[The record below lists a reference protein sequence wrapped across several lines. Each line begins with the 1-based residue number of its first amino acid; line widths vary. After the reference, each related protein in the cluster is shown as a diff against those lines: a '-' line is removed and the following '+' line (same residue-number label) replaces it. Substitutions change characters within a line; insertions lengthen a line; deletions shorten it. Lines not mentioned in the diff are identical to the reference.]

1 MGQTF
6 SLATL
11 SAGAAGI
18 DVPELSDLTY
28 EKSLGTARF
37 MKSIRARN
45 QYGLVVVKLVMKPFP
60 QLDLGKYVK
69 AIRCEYVE
77 RPSSQISAWANVLL
91 QQSVM
96 HSMMYLTPLVTSAY
110 LKQARTD
117 IWSGSI
123 FTARSMIV

>member
-18 DVPELSDLTY
+18 DVPELSDLAY

-45 QYGLVVVKLVMKPFP
+45 QHGLVVVKLVMKPFP
-60 QLDLGKYVK
+60 QLDLGPYVK
-69 AIRCEYVE
+69 AIRCE
-77 RPSSQISAWANVLL
+77 
-91 QQSVM
+91 
-96 HSMMYLTPLVTSAY
+96 
-110 LKQARTD
+110 
-117 IWSGSI
+117 
-123 FTARSMIV
+123 